1 MSLPLDVAPS
11 SRLAIFMPPKLPPK
25 KDVANALL
33 EGPSVFVHLD
43 PRKDE
48 VSVPQWFKK
57 QFQLV
62 LQVGMNMA
70 VPIPDLDVGD
80 EGISCTL
87 SFNRSPFWCFLPWSA
102 VYMLVGE
109 DGRGMI
115 WPEDVPP
122 ELTIAQNKPKLQ
134 VVDNKKSA
142 KRPAPKLT
150 AVDAADAETEDV
162 PADELPGG
170 AEPAAKKDAGRG
182 RLAAVPNEPR
192 APTKLAAVKA
202 EPDATGSEAAEAEP
216 DTIESGSVDSSSVDS
231 GSVDSSSADSEGAE
245 TSEAAPKGAD
255 VVSSDDGDDADDGD
269 DGGRKLPPYLR
280 VIK

>member
-1 MSLPLDVAPS
+1 
-11 SRLAIFMPPKLPPK
+11 MPPKLPPK
-25 KDVANALL
+25 KDVAIALL
-33 EGPSVFVHLD
+33 QGPSVFVHLD
-43 PRKDE
+43 PRKDG

-87 SFNRSPFWCFLPWSA
+87 SFNRSPFWCFMPWSA

-134 VVDNKKSA
+134 VVDNKKPA
-142 KRPAPKLT
+142 KKPKL
-150 AVDAADAETEDV
+150 AAVVDAADAETDDV
-162 PADELPGG
+162 PAEAPEG
-170 AEPAAKKDAGRG
+170 DAGKPRP
-182 RLAAVPNEPR
+182 RLAAVPDE
-192 APTKLAAVKA
+192 APADDHAPEGQTAASDVEEAPAETEQAA
-202 EPDATGSEAAEAEP
+202 EPASEAEDGGTA
-216 DTIESGSVDSSSVDS
+216 
-231 GSVDSSSADSEGAE
+231 SEDEGE
-245 TSEAAPKGAD
+245 
-255 VVSSDDGDDADDGD
+255 DGDGTDGD
-269 DGGRKLPPYLR
+269 GKDGDGGRKLPSYLR